1 MDKVIITAAI
11 TGAIAIPT
19 QSPYLPITPEQIA
32 EEAIRSWRAGA
43 AIVHIH
49 VRDPKEGFPSSDLNL
64 YRMVL
69 QKILSESDL
78 VVCLTTG
85 AGRGM
90 TIEERTQVIPTFKP
104 ELASINMGSI
114 NFSIHHLGKRFKP
127 EDYRFEWEKT
137 WMEGFRDFVFRN
149 TFADLEKIC
158 QIMEKNEVKPELEIY
173 DVGHLYN
180 TSYLVTEDFLKK
192 PLHMQFV
199 TGILGGIAS
208 TVEDLVHL
216 NNRAQSLFGKDY
228 TWSIIG
234 AGFPAQ
240 FRMAAVALSMGG
252 HIRVGLEDSLQ
263 ISKGKLAE
271 TNAQQVEVAVKMA
284 RILGREPA
292 TPDETRGILGLKGK
306 EKVKI

>member
-19 QSPYLPITPEQIA
+19 QSPYLPFTPEDIA
-32 EEAIRSWRAGA
+32 NEAIRSWRAGA
-43 AIVHIH
+43 AVVHIH
-49 VRDPKEGFPSSDLNL
+49 VRDPKVGSPSADLDL
-64 YRMVL
+64 YRMVI
-69 QKILSESDL
+69 QKIMGETDL
-78 VVCLTTG
+78 VICLTTG

-90 TIEERTQVIPTFKP
+90 TIEERTQVVPVFKP
-104 ELASINMGSI
+104 ELASVNMGSI
-114 NFSIHHLGKRFKP
+114 NFSIHPLGKRFKP

-137 WMEGFRDFVFRN
+137 WMEGSRDFVFRN
-149 TFADLEKIC
+149 TFADLEGIC
-158 QIMEKNEVKPELEIY
+158 RIIEENQVKPELEIY

-180 TSYLVTEDFLKK
+180 ASYLVGENFLKK

-216 NNRAQSLFGKDY
+216 NSRAQNLFGKDY
-228 TWSIIG
+228 TWSVIG

-240 FRMAAVALSMGG
+240 FRMAAAALAMGG
-252 HIRVGLEDSLQ
+252 HVRVGLEDSLQ

-271 TNAQQVEVAVKMA
+271 SNAQQVEAAVQLS
-284 RILGREPA
+284 RLLGREPA
-292 TPDETRGILGLKGK
+292 TPDEARSILRLKGK
-306 EKVKI
+306 DRV

>member
-19 QSPYLPITPEQIA
+19 QSPYLPFTTEDVA
-32 EEAIRSWRAGA
+32 DEAIRSWRAGA
-43 AIVHIH
+43 AVAHIH
-49 VRDPKEGFPSSDLNL
+49 VRDPKEGFPSADLNL
-64 YRMVL
+64 YRMVI
-69 QKILSESDL
+69 QKIMSETDL

-90 TIEERTQVIPTFKP
+90 SIEERTQVVPVFKP
-104 ELASINMGSI
+104 ELASVNMGSI
-114 NFSIHHLGKRFKP
+114 NFSIHPLGKRFKP

-137 WMEGFRDFVFRN
+137 WMEGSRDFVFRN
-149 TFADLEKIC
+149 TFADLEGIC
-158 QIMEKNEVKPELEIY
+158 RIMEKNQVKPELEIY

-180 TSYLVTEDFLKK
+180 ASYLLRENFLKK
-192 PLHMQFV
+192 PVHMQFV

-216 NNRAQSLFGKDY
+216 NNRAQSLFGQDF
-228 TWSIIG
+228 TWSVIG
-234 AGFPAQ
+234 AGYPAQ
-240 FRMAAVALSMGG
+240 FRMAAAALGMGG
-252 HIRVGLEDSLQ
+252 HVRVGLEDSLQ

-271 TNAQQVEVAVKMA
+271 SNAQQVEVAVQLA

-292 TPDETRGILGLKGK
+292 TPNEARSILGLKGK
-306 EKVKI
+306 DKVQL